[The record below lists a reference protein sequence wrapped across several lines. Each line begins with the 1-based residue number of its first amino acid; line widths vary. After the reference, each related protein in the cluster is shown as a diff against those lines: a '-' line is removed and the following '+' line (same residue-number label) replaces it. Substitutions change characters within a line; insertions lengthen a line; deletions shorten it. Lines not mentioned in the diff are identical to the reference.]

1 MASVTYKWLSYT
13 LGVHV
18 NQAKQMLYDYVE
30 RKRKENSG
38 AQLHVTYL
46 VAGNLVQ
53 NGHVCHKVAVVR
65 EDKLEAMKSK
75 LATIASVHVY
85 SIQKALLK
93 DSGPLYNTDYD
104 IVKTNLHNCSKRT
117 QDQRS
122 KALLGRKPRFSA
134 IQCAA
139 AVPRTSAEVSQAQ
152 TSLQAGSQTQ
162 SDTNAVS
169 VPVVN
174 GHGPSTTKQPSQQPK
189 GIMGMFAAK
198 AASKPQDS
206 NKETKAE
213 AKEAPGPSG
222 LIVLMNCSS
231 IRNSV
236 ASRTRAAIIPLY
248 SALVRPHLEC
258 CVQFWAPHSKR
269 DIEGLERVQRRAT
282 KLGKGLEHKADGE
295 RLRDLGLFSLEK
307 RRLRGDLIALY
318 SCLKGGCRE
327 VTSDRTRGNGL
338 KLCQGRFRLDIRK
351 NFFTARVVQHWKS
364 LPREVVESP
373 ALEVFKGRLD
383 EVLRDMVSAVSS
395 KPPAKSNIMNNF
407 FGKAAMNKLKVNSV
421 PEQPKEEKEVVKPSV
436 PVAEPESS
444 PNTVVEKP
452 GKKTEPARIQQKDKK
467 SKMKRVDKS
476 DNEEER
482 DPENLKRKRKRIKQ
496 LQSDSSDEEDVPPSP
511 TPEEE
516 KAPSPPPVPALK
528 TELEPASTEVSAGG
542 RRRKRKRV
550 LKSKMFIDEEEGCMV
565 TEKVYESESCTDSED
580 DFAKSKP
587 PAVHKQPAL
596 PMKKEPKEER
606 KNLKKG
612 AANANR
618 ANKQISI
625 TVVAVTLDCVEE
637 LPLVKWDTVSQCSC
651 TSPLPWS
658 SRSSLLHPD
667 SLYNQIN
674 VICDFLR
681 KMT

>member
-1 MASVTYKWLSYT
+1 SLVWVPVLVLSEFVRDVTYKWLSYT

-46 VAGNLVQ
+46 VAGNLIQ

-65 EDKLEAMKSK
+65 EDKLEAIKSK

-104 IVKTNLHNCSKRT
+104 IVKTNLHNCSK
-117 QDQRS
+117 
-122 KALLGRKPRFSA
+122 FSA

-139 AVPRTSAEVSQAQ
+139 AVPRTPAEVSQAQ
-152 TSLQAGSQTQ
+152 TSAQAGSQTP
-162 SDTNAVS
+162 SDTNS
-169 VPVVN
+169 VTIPVVN
-174 GHGPSTTKQPSQQPK
+174 GHGPSTAKQTSQQPK

-198 AASKPQDS
+198 AASKPQDT

-213 AKEAPGPSG
+213 AKEAPG
-222 LIVLMNCSS
+222 
-231 IRNSV
+231 
-236 ASRTRAAIIPLY
+236 
-248 SALVRPHLEC
+248 
-258 CVQFWAPHSKR
+258 
-269 DIEGLERVQRRAT
+269 
-282 KLGKGLEHKADGE
+282 
-295 RLRDLGLFSLEK
+295 
-307 RRLRGDLIALY
+307 
-318 SCLKGGCRE
+318 
-327 VTSDRTRGNGL
+327 
-338 KLCQGRFRLDIRK
+338 
-351 NFFTARVVQHWKS
+351 
-364 LPREVVESP
+364 
-373 ALEVFKGRLD
+373 
-383 EVLRDMVSAVSS
+383 VSAVSS
-395 KPPAKSNIMNNF
+395 KPPPKGNIINNF

-444 PNTVVEKP
+444 PSITVVEKP
-452 GKKTEPARIQQKDKK
+452 VKKTESARIQQKDKK
-467 SKMKRVDKS
+467 SKTKRVDKS

-482 DPENLKRKRKRIKQ
+482 DPENLKKKRKRIKQ
-496 LQSDSSDEEDVPPSP
+496 LQSDSSDEEVDVLPSP

-528 TELEPASTEVSAGG
+528 TELEPASMEVRAYQKRVCTEVLRA
-542 RRRKRKRV
+542 K
-550 LKSKMFIDEEEGCMV
+550 V

-587 PAVHKQPAL
+587 PAAHKQPVL

-612 AANANR
+612 AAIANR
-618 ANKQISI
+618 ANKQVSI
-625 TVVAVTLDCVEE
+625 VGFFQ
-637 LPLVKWDTVSQCSC
+637 K
-651 TSPLPWS
+651 
-658 SRSSLLHPD
+658 
-667 SLYNQIN
+667 
-674 VICDFLR
+674 
-681 KMT
+681 K

>member
-1 MASVTYKWLSYT
+1 VTYKWLSYT

-46 VAGNLVQ
+46 VAGNLMQ
-53 NGHVCHKVAVVR
+53 NGHICHKVAVVR

-104 IVKTNLHNCSKRT
+104 IVKTNLHNCSK
-117 QDQRS
+117 
-122 KALLGRKPRFSA
+122 FSA

-174 GHGPSTTKQPSQQPK
+174 GHSPSSTKQPSQQPK

-198 AASKPQDS
+198 AASKPQDT

-213 AKEAPGPSG
+213 AKEAPG
-222 LIVLMNCSS
+222 
-231 IRNSV
+231 
-236 ASRTRAAIIPLY
+236 
-248 SALVRPHLEC
+248 
-258 CVQFWAPHSKR
+258 
-269 DIEGLERVQRRAT
+269 
-282 KLGKGLEHKADGE
+282 
-295 RLRDLGLFSLEK
+295 
-307 RRLRGDLIALY
+307 
-318 SCLKGGCRE
+318 
-327 VTSDRTRGNGL
+327 
-338 KLCQGRFRLDIRK
+338 
-351 NFFTARVVQHWKS
+351 
-364 LPREVVESP
+364 
-373 ALEVFKGRLD
+373 
-383 EVLRDMVSAVSS
+383 VSAVSS

-452 GKKTEPARIQQKDKK
+452 GKKTESARIQQKDKK

-482 DPENLKRKRKRIKQ
+482 DPENLKKKRKRIKQ
-496 LQSDSSDEEDVPPSP
+496 LQSDSSDEEDVAPSP

-542 RRRKRKRV
+542 RKRKRKRV

-587 PAVHKQPAL
+587 PAPHKQPAL
-596 PMKKEPKEER
+596 PLKKEPKEER

-612 AANANR
+612 AATANR
-618 ANKQISI
+618 ANKQVSI
-625 TVVAVTLDCVEE
+625 MGFFQ
-637 LPLVKWDTVSQCSC
+637 K
-651 TSPLPWS
+651 
-658 SRSSLLHPD
+658 
-667 SLYNQIN
+667 
-674 VICDFLR
+674 
-681 KMT
+681 K

>member
-1 MASVTYKWLSYT
+1 VTYKWLSYT

-46 VAGNLVQ
+46 VAGNLMQ

-75 LATIASVHVY
+75 LTTIASVHVY

-104 IVKTNLHNCSKRT
+104 IVKTNLHNCSK
-117 QDQRS
+117 
-122 KALLGRKPRFSA
+122 FSA

-152 TSLQAGSQTQ
+152 MSVQTGSQTP

-174 GHGPSTTKQPSQQPK
+174 GHGPSTAKQPSQQPK

-198 AASKPQDS
+198 AASKPQDT

-213 AKEAPGPSG
+213 AKEAPG
-222 LIVLMNCSS
+222 
-231 IRNSV
+231 
-236 ASRTRAAIIPLY
+236 
-248 SALVRPHLEC
+248 
-258 CVQFWAPHSKR
+258 
-269 DIEGLERVQRRAT
+269 
-282 KLGKGLEHKADGE
+282 
-295 RLRDLGLFSLEK
+295 
-307 RRLRGDLIALY
+307 
-318 SCLKGGCRE
+318 
-327 VTSDRTRGNGL
+327 
-338 KLCQGRFRLDIRK
+338 
-351 NFFTARVVQHWKS
+351 
-364 LPREVVESP
+364 
-373 ALEVFKGRLD
+373 
-383 EVLRDMVSAVSS
+383 VSAVSS
-395 KPPAKSNIMNNF
+395 KPPTKGNIMNNF

-421 PEQPKEEKEVVKPSV
+421 PEQPKEEKEVAKPSV
-436 PVAEPESS
+436 PAAEPESS

-452 GKKTEPARIQQKDKK
+452 GKKTESARSQQKDKK
-467 SKMKRVDKS
+467 SKMKKVDKS

-482 DPENLKRKRKRIKQ
+482 DTENLKKKRKRIKQ
-496 LQSDSSDEEDVPPSP
+496 LQSDSSDEEDVPLSP

-528 TELEPASTEVSAGG
+528 TELEPASVEVSAGG
-542 RRRKRKRV
+542 RKRKRKRV

-580 DFAKSKP
+580 DFAQSKP
-587 PAVHKQPAL
+587 PAAHKQPAL
-596 PMKKEPKEER
+596 PTKKEPKEER
-606 KNLKKG
+606 KNPKKG
-612 AANANR
+612 AATANR
-618 ANKQISI
+618 ANKQVSI
-625 TVVAVTLDCVEE
+625 MGFFQ
-637 LPLVKWDTVSQCSC
+637 K
-651 TSPLPWS
+651 
-658 SRSSLLHPD
+658 
-667 SLYNQIN
+667 
-674 VICDFLR
+674 
-681 KMT
+681 K

>member
-1 MASVTYKWLSYT
+1 MEDELYLENIDEFVTDQNRIVTYKWLSYT

-46 VAGNLVQ
+46 VAGNLMQ
-53 NGHVCHKVAVVR
+53 NGHACHKVAVVR

-104 IVKTNLHNCSKRT
+104 IVKTNLHNCSK
-117 QDQRS
+117 
-122 KALLGRKPRFSA
+122 FSA
-134 IQCAA
+134 IHCAA

-152 TSLQAGSQTQ
+152 TSLQAGSQAQ

-174 GHGPSTTKQPSQQPK
+174 GHGPSTAKQPSQQPK

-198 AASKPQDS
+198 AASKPQDT

-213 AKEAPGPSG
+213 AKEAPG
-222 LIVLMNCSS
+222 
-231 IRNSV
+231 
-236 ASRTRAAIIPLY
+236 
-248 SALVRPHLEC
+248 
-258 CVQFWAPHSKR
+258 
-269 DIEGLERVQRRAT
+269 
-282 KLGKGLEHKADGE
+282 
-295 RLRDLGLFSLEK
+295 
-307 RRLRGDLIALY
+307 
-318 SCLKGGCRE
+318 
-327 VTSDRTRGNGL
+327 
-338 KLCQGRFRLDIRK
+338 
-351 NFFTARVVQHWKS
+351 
-364 LPREVVESP
+364 
-373 ALEVFKGRLD
+373 
-383 EVLRDMVSAVSS
+383 VSAVSS
-395 KPPAKSNIMNNF
+395 KPPAKGNIMNNF

-444 PNTVVEKP
+444 PNAEVEKP
-452 GKKTEPARIQQKDKK
+452 GKKTESARIQQKDKK

-476 DNEEER
+476 DDEEER
-482 DPENLKRKRKRIKQ
+482 GPENLKKKRKRIKQ
-496 LQSDSSDEEDVPPSP
+496 LLSDSSDEEADVPPSP

-542 RRRKRKRV
+542 RKRKRKRV

-587 PAVHKQPAL
+587 PAAHKQPAL
-596 PMKKEPKEER
+596 PLKKEPKEER

-612 AANANR
+612 AAAASR
-618 ANKQISI
+618 ANKQVSI
-625 TVVAVTLDCVEE
+625 MGFFQ
-637 LPLVKWDTVSQCSC
+637 K
-651 TSPLPWS
+651 
-658 SRSSLLHPD
+658 
-667 SLYNQIN
+667 
-674 VICDFLR
+674 
-681 KMT
+681 K

>member
-1 MASVTYKWLSYT
+1 MEDELYLENIDEFVTDQNRIVTYKWLSYT

-104 IVKTNLHNCSKRT
+104 IVKTNLHNCSK
-117 QDQRS
+117 
-122 KALLGRKPRFSA
+122 FSA

-213 AKEAPGPSG
+213 AKEAPG
-222 LIVLMNCSS
+222 
-231 IRNSV
+231 
-236 ASRTRAAIIPLY
+236 
-248 SALVRPHLEC
+248 
-258 CVQFWAPHSKR
+258 
-269 DIEGLERVQRRAT
+269 
-282 KLGKGLEHKADGE
+282 
-295 RLRDLGLFSLEK
+295 
-307 RRLRGDLIALY
+307 
-318 SCLKGGCRE
+318 
-327 VTSDRTRGNGL
+327 
-338 KLCQGRFRLDIRK
+338 
-351 NFFTARVVQHWKS
+351 
-364 LPREVVESP
+364 
-373 ALEVFKGRLD
+373 
-383 EVLRDMVSAVSS
+383 VSAVSS

-625 TVVAVTLDCVEE
+625 TGFFQ
-637 LPLVKWDTVSQCSC
+637 K
-651 TSPLPWS
+651 
-658 SRSSLLHPD
+658 
-667 SLYNQIN
+667 
-674 VICDFLR
+674 
-681 KMT
+681 K

>member
-1 MASVTYKWLSYT
+1 MLIKVTYKWLSYT

-46 VAGNLVQ
+46 VAGNLIQ
-53 NGHVCHKVAVVR
+53 NGYVCHKVAVVR

-104 IVKTNLHNCSKRT
+104 IVKTNLHNCSK
-117 QDQRS
+117 
-122 KALLGRKPRFSA
+122 FSA

-139 AVPRTSAEVSQAQ
+139 AVPRTPAEVSQAQ
-152 TSLQAGSQTQ
+152 TSVQAGSQTQ

-169 VPVVN
+169 VPAIN
-174 GHGPSTTKQPSQQPK
+174 SHGPSTAKQTSQQPK

-198 AASKPQDS
+198 AAASKPQDT

-213 AKEAPGPSG
+213 AKEAPG
-222 LIVLMNCSS
+222 
-231 IRNSV
+231 
-236 ASRTRAAIIPLY
+236 
-248 SALVRPHLEC
+248 
-258 CVQFWAPHSKR
+258 
-269 DIEGLERVQRRAT
+269 
-282 KLGKGLEHKADGE
+282 
-295 RLRDLGLFSLEK
+295 
-307 RRLRGDLIALY
+307 
-318 SCLKGGCRE
+318 
-327 VTSDRTRGNGL
+327 
-338 KLCQGRFRLDIRK
+338 
-351 NFFTARVVQHWKS
+351 
-364 LPREVVESP
+364 
-373 ALEVFKGRLD
+373 
-383 EVLRDMVSAVSS
+383 VSAVSS
-395 KPPAKSNIMNNF
+395 KPPAKSSIMNNF

-452 GKKTEPARIQQKDKK
+452 GRKTESARIQKNKK
-467 SKMKRVDKS
+467 SKMKSVDKS

-482 DPENLKRKRKRIKQ
+482 DPENLKKKRKRIKQ

-516 KAPSPPPVPALK
+516 KAPSPPLVPALK
-528 TELEPASTEVSAGG
+528 NELEPASTEVSAGG
-542 RRRKRKRV
+542 RKRKRKRV

-580 DFAKSKP
+580 DFTKSKP
-587 PAVHKQPAL
+587 LAALKQPVL

-612 AANANR
+612 AATTNR
-618 ANKQISI
+618 ANKQVSI
-625 TVVAVTLDCVEE
+625 MGFF
-637 LPLVKWDTVSQCSC
+637 PK
-651 TSPLPWS
+651 
-658 SRSSLLHPD
+658 
-667 SLYNQIN
+667 
-674 VICDFLR
+674 
-681 KMT
+681 K